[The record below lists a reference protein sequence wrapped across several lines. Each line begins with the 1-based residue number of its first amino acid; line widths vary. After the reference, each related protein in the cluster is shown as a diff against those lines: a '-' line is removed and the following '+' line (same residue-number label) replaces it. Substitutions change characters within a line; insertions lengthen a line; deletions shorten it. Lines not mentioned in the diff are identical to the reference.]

1 MKRLLVLLL
10 CVCASITVVEAQ
22 YVRVNYD
29 KKTVAAMAAAYATET
44 ATEAY
49 YSEQV
54 KDILEKYNAAEVAAA
69 GIFLSKCLDRK
80 ALTELGIWS
89 DGTENYYYR
98 RIYHLVSAKIMPKI
112 LTVAGQM
119 LHSPQ
124 TALYWG
130 SYLMKT
136 CAEVKTLCM
145 QFESVVTNGTLSFRD
160 VVFLEIAPRF
170 APLFK
175 LPENGG
181 IDWKNF
187 FDDLG
192 NLQHNFT
199 KENLKADIDN
209 LYNMGVG
216 LAQAGTDNFVNAI
229 LGESSFHDLVHG
241 KIGDIARVVGNAYDL
256 YGQME
261 QSLGNTLLSM
271 VGGPEGVANLFQTG
285 NYNLT
290 SWISDYL
297 HEAAGQYYT
306 QRWYIYRKDAGTET
320 LCDYTP
326 PTDDNSIVYGSE
338 WTRFT
343 TSDAGFYPN
352 SVQVEQILC
361 NSERYAGWSRA
372 RVQQMNQADDGYT
385 YNISYSRNSYNISK
399 GGKQIQKAYAYS
411 IKVTRSWN
419 QEEVVYED
427 IFDSYKM
434 DLNTFKAGLNARLSE
449 FNDNEEGHVY
459 VIGSDAKQYYQ
470 ATDEAKLQGCESVIV
485 SVTCHDGVTLGSGS
499 TQYKCRTCGS
509 SLNSHSKECA
519 MQTTVSGDNG
529 LDLSGLV
536 ELENEYNAEAADLQ
550 SQIDALEAENA
561 DLVKQIASATVEEAA
576 SLRQQYN
583 RNKDEISRLESDLS
597 AVRKKQDELAQ
608 AKEEAA
614 AENDVPTDDYYRI
627 PALMQ
632 ECKNAYNLTWQG
644 DGWWSGYSYLREATA
659 PDING
664 TITFKATLSIARKPK
679 YFLGI
684 KIHRAIMQ
692 ISWELTAEYSDTEVV
707 DIIEL
712 DPAMSETEKATLVN
726 NRLSEIARQYPSCE
740 ITTEYVKSEP
750 VEEDTS
756 TDTYHLLWA
765 SDRLEIARQVEARL
779 TNIYADLVALEKMM
793 NYKLSII
800 DVLKDIAPYV
810 NDERGHRLTLVE
822 ECRRRWLRGAA
833 GSLHSVDYNGKYE
846 ETDEGRGETE

>member
-1 MKRLLVLLL
+1 M
-10 CVCASITVVEAQ
+10 
-22 YVRVNYD
+22 RVNYD

-49 YSEQV
+49 YSGQV

-69 GIFLSKCLDRK
+69 GIFLSKYLDRK
-80 ALTELGIWS
+80 ALAELGIWS

-136 CAEVKTLCM
+136 CTEVKALCM

-160 VVFLEIAPRF
+160 VVFLEIAPQF

-175 LPENGG
+175 LSESGG
-181 IDWKNF
+181 IDWKTF

-192 NLQHNFT
+192 NIGHYFT
-199 KENLKADIDN
+199 KENLKTDIDN

-216 LAQAGTDNFVNAI
+216 LATAGADNFVDAI
-229 LGESSFHDLVHG
+229 LGESSFHELLNG
-241 KIGDIARVVGNAYDL
+241 KISDIARVAGNAYDL
-256 YGQME
+256 YGQLDK
-261 QSLGNTLLSM
+261 SVGNTLLSM
-271 VGGPEGVANLFQTG
+271 VGGPEGVAGLFRID

-297 HEAAGQYYT
+297 KEAAGQYYT
-306 QRWYIYRKDAGTET
+306 QRWYIYRRDAGTET

-326 PTDDNSIVYGSE
+326 PTDDNSIIYGGE
-338 WTRFT
+338 WTRFN
-343 TSDAGFYPN
+343 TSDTGFYPN
-352 SVQVEQILC
+352 SAQAEQILG
-361 NSERYAGWSRA
+361 NSERYAGWSREKV
-372 RVQQMNQADDGYT
+372 RQMNQANDGYT
-385 YNISYSRNSYNISK
+385 YSISYYRSGYNINR

-419 QEEVVYED
+419 HEEVVYED
-427 IFDSYKM
+427 VFDSYKM
-434 DLNTFKAGLNARLSE
+434 DLNAFKAGLNARLSE
-449 FNDNEEGHVY
+449 FNDNEEGYVY
-459 VIGSDAKQYYQ
+459 VIGYDARHYYQ

-499 TQYKCRTCGS
+499 TQYKCRTCGG
-509 SLNSHSKECA
+509 SLDGHSKECA
-519 MQTTVSGDNG
+519 MQTTVQGDNG
-529 LDLSGLV
+529 LDLSGLD
-536 ELENEYNAEAADLQ
+536 ELETEYNAEAAALQ
-550 SQIDALEAENA
+550 SRIDALEAENA

-576 SLRQQYN
+576 SLRRQYN
-583 RNKDEISRLESDLS
+583 RNKDEITRLESDLS
-597 AVRKKQDELAQ
+597 AVRKKQDELAR
-608 AKEEAA
+608 AREEAA
-614 AENDVPTDDYYRI
+614 AENDMPTDDYYRI
-627 PALMQ
+627 PAIMQ
-632 ECKNAYNLTWQG
+632 ECRNAYSLTWQG
-644 DGWWSGYSYLREATA
+644 DGRWNGYSYIREATA
-659 PDING
+659 PNIDG

-692 ISWELTAEYSDTEVV
+692 ISWELTSEYSDTEVV

-712 DPAMSETEKATLVN
+712 DPGMSEEEKARMVN
-726 NRLSEIARQYPSCE
+726 DRLSEIAQQYSSCE

-750 VEEDTS
+750 VEEDAS

-779 TNIYADLVALEKMM
+779 TNIYADLVSLEKMM
-793 NYKLSII
+793 NYRLGII
-800 DVLKDIAPYV
+800 DVLKDITPYV

-822 ECRRRWLRGAA
+822 ECRRRWLQGAA
-833 GSLHSVDYNGKYE
+833 NSLHSVDYNGKYG
-846 ETDEGRGETE
+846 ETTEGREERE